1 MIDYLITQ
9 KERIQKSLDNYLLVE
24 AKHIFERHPFG
35 RDVAERLVDFA
46 SRGKMIRGALVYLGA
61 ELYGYD
67 GPSEPATRLA
77 AVMELLQ
84 SFLLIH
90 DDIMDGDLLRRGAP
104 SVFAQYEQLGMD
116 KELSGPRQFGEA
128 MGICAGDVAI
138 FLATALVAHDDV
150 PVHLERPLL
159 RLIST
164 EIARV
169 GLAQM
174 SDVYHG
180 VYPGQVDEQE
190 IIDLY
195 RFKTGR
201 YTFSLPLMCGS
212 TIAGAHSDDIRALG
226 EVGEGLGIVF
236 QIKDDYIGLFGETD
250 AIGKTVGS
258 DIAADKK
265 TLYRTHLF
273 NRADGRDL
281 DRLSSIFGN
290 PDPSADDIDFVV
302 RSMHSLGVVESVE
315 TVLQSYAAE
324 TRDAIRSKLAGMPQ
338 QGRDKL
344 EKLLEYNLT
353 REA

>member
-9 KERIQKSLDNYLLVE
+9 KERIQKSLDDYLLVE
-24 AKHIFERHPFG
+24 AKQVFERHPFG
-35 RDVAERLVDFA
+35 TDVAERLVDFA

-104 SVFAQYEQLGMD
+104 SVFAQYEQLGME
-116 KELSGPRQFGEA
+116 KELSGPRSFGEA

-150 PVHLERPLL
+150 PVRLERPLL

-273 NRADGRDL
+273 NRAEGRDL

-290 PDPSADDIDFVV
+290 PDPSADDLDFVV

-315 TVLQSYAAE
+315 TVLQTCATE
-324 TRDAIRSKLAGMPQ
+324 TRDAIRSKLDGMPQ

>member
-9 KERIQKSLDNYLLVE
+9 KERIQRSLNDYLLVE
-24 AKHIFERHPFG
+24 AKHVFERHPFG
-35 RDVAERLVDFA
+35 RDVAERLLDFA

-61 ELYGYD
+61 ELYGYQ
-67 GPSEPATRLA
+67 GPTEPVTRLA

-90 DDIMDGDLLRRGAP
+90 DDIMDGDLLRRGVP
-104 SVFAQYEQLGMD
+104 SVFAQYEQLGTE
-116 KELSGPRQFGEA
+116 KALSGPRSFGEA

-164 EIARV
+164 EVARV

-212 TIAGAHSDDIRALG
+212 TIAGARKDDIHALG
-226 EVGEGLGIVF
+226 AIGEGLGIVF
-236 QIKDDYIGLFGETD
+236 QIKDDYIGLFGKTD

-273 NRADGRDL
+273 NRAQGRDL
-281 DRLSSIFGN
+281 ERLSSIFGSSE
-290 PDPSADDIDFVV
+290 PSADDVEFVV
-302 RSMHSLGVVESVE
+302 RSMHSHGVVESVE
-315 TVLQSYAAE
+315 SILQAYATE
-324 TRDAIRSKLAGMPQ
+324 TREAIRNKLAGMPQ
-338 QGRDKL
+338 EGRNML
-344 EKLLEYNLT
+344 EELLEYNVT